1 MMLVNGGSQRKNLP
15 SFHAISWALMAS
27 LEKNAEPCRS
37 RCPPFVA
44 LPNPR
49 PGVPDAVSDADQ
61 IANDTDYEAG
71 KPPPA
76 ELDAAMGELIGEWSK
91 TGAMVSA
98 AGLKPTSQ
106 AARVRLT
113 GDGVSVSDGPFM
125 EAKEVIGGFFLLEA
139 PDKRAAVEMTR
150 KFVQLHGE
158 VLGKNFVLECEVRQ
172 VEA

>member
-1 MMLVNGGSQRKNLP
+1 MQFLMLIK
-15 SFHAISWALMAS
+15 
-27 LEKNAEPCRS
+27 
-37 RCPPFVA
+37 
-44 LPNPR
+44 
-49 PGVPDAVSDADQ
+49 

-106 AARVRLT
+106 GARLRLT
-113 GDGVSVSDGPFM
+113 GAGGVRISDGPFT

-139 PDKRAAVEMTR
+139 PDKAAAVEMTR
-150 KFVQLHGE
+150 RFVELHGRFFP
-158 VLGKNFVLECEVRQ
+158 KDFVLECEVRQ
-172 VEA
+172 VDG